1 MNNMG
6 KQNRVTILNIAST
19 LILTGISIFTSPLFS
34 RLLGTSGY
42 GIMSTYTVWMNAM
55 AIIATFQTDATL
67 IYARVK
73 YSEEEQRMYQSSV
86 MTLSLAVWVLVFLL
100 IFAFVKPISALIK
113 LSSGLLAMLMI
124 QSFGSFAMNFLN
136 TKLQYEL
143 KAGRNMLSSL
153 TIVIASLTLSL
164 IFVLTM
170 PQEQRYIGRILGN
183 VITYGVLGFAACVY
197 ILLKGKTFFNFAHWR
212 FALGLVFPLMFMN
225 LSYLVLGHSDLVM
238 VRDTLGDSN
247 SGIYGLAY
255 TFSGILF
262 TLFGALNKSWMP
274 FFFDD
279 MKSGKTDAVKAK
291 TENFLELFTVLAVGF
306 VLLTKEVYHI
316 YAAQAY
322 WPGTIL
328 VPAFAASYYINFL
341 CTFPVNFEH
350 YHMKVR
356 MVSAVTVGSAI
367 VNIGLN
373 YLFIRMFGLIGAA
386 IATMLSHLL
395 QFIIHQIYAGCFI
408 RGKEY
413 PFGMQ
418 LLGRYIIGFVCLLIL
433 SFVLDDFAIVRWAIG
448 AAIGIWELIRIR
460 KRRVLI

>member
-1 MNNMG
+1 MN

-55 AIIATFQTDATL
+55 TIIATLQTDATL
-67 IYARVK
+67 IYAKVK
-73 YSEEEQRMYQSSV
+73 YSEDEQPKYQSAV
-86 MTLSLAVWVLVFLL
+86 MTLSLACCLLVAAVILVF
-100 IFAFVKPISALIK
+100 IKPIAALVK
-113 LSSGLLAMLMI
+113 LSYGLIAFLMI
-124 QSFGSFAMNFLN
+124 QSFGSFCMNFLN

-153 TIVIASLTLSL
+153 LLVLTSLALSL
-164 IFVLTM
+164 VFVLSM
-170 PQEQRYIGRILGN
+170 PSEERYIGRILGN
-183 VITYGVLGFAACVY
+183 VITYGLLGAAACIY
-197 ILLKGKTFFNFAHWR
+197 ILHKGKTFFNFAYWR

-238 VRDTLGDSN
+238 VREYLGDSA

-255 TFSGILF
+255 TFSGIIF
-262 TLFGALNKSWMP
+262 TIYGALNKSWVP

-279 MKSGKTDAVKAK
+279 MKSGNTEAVFVKTK
-291 TENFLELFTVLAVGF
+291 NYLELFTVLAIGF
-306 VLLTKEVYHI
+306 VLLTKEVFHI
-316 YAAQAY
+316 FASSAY
-322 WPGTIL
+322 WQGTGLIPL
-328 VPAFAASYYINFL
+328 FVASYYLNFL

-356 MVSAVTVGSAI
+356 MVSVVTVVSAV

-373 YLFIRMFGLIGAA
+373 YVFIRTMGLTGAV

-395 QFIIHQIYAGCFI
+395 QFIVHQVYASKIMGC
-408 RGKEY
+408 GMY
-413 PFGMQ
+413 PFETRRIMGYGLVFFATVGAAF
-418 LLGRYIIGFVCLLIL
+418 LLDGLWL
-433 SFVLDDFAIVRWAIG
+433 VRWTIG
-448 AAIGIWELIRIR
+448 ALVGVWELVRIR
-460 KRRVLI
+460 KRKVLI

>member
-1 MNNMG
+1 MN

-55 AIIATFQTDATL
+55 AIIATLQTDATL
-67 IYARVK
+67 IYAKVK
-73 YSEEEQRMYQSSV
+73 YSEDEQLRYHSAV
-86 MTLSLAVWVLVFLL
+86 MTLSLVSCALVSLL
-100 IFAFVKPISALIK
+100 IFIFINPISSLVK
-113 LSSGLLAMLMI
+113 LSSGLIAMVLI
-124 QSFGSFAMNFLN
+124 QSFGSFSMNFLN

-153 TIVIASLTLSL
+153 SIVLISLGLSL
-164 IFVLTM
+164 VLVLSM

-183 VITYGVLGFAACVY
+183 VITYGVFGLGACGY
-197 ILLKGKTFFNFAHWR
+197 ILWRGRTFFNFSYWR

-238 VRDTLGDSN
+238 VRDYLGDSA

-255 TFSGILF
+255 TFSGIIF
-262 TLFGALNKSWMP
+262 TIYGAFNKSWVP

-279 MKSGKTDAVKAK
+279 MKAGNAEAVNAK
-291 TENFLELFTVLAVGF
+291 TKNFLELFTVLAIGF
-306 VLLTKEVYHI
+306 ALLTKEVFHI
-316 YAAQAY
+316 FASEDY
-322 WPGTIL
+322 WSGTKLIP
-328 VPAFAASYYINFL
+328 VFVASYYLNFL

-356 MVSAVTVGSAI
+356 MVSVVTVVSAV

-373 YLFIRMFGLIGAA
+373 YVFIRSLGLLGAV
-386 IATMLSHLL
+386 IATMLSHML
-395 QFIIHQIYAGCFI
+395 QFVVHQFYASTVMRCGW
-408 RGKEY
+408 Y
-413 PFGMQ
+413 PFTTGIILRYALAFFLMIGVSF
-418 LLGRYIIGFVCLLIL
+418 LLDGVWL
-433 SFVLDDFAIVRWAIG
+433 ARWAIG
-448 AAIGIWELIRIR
+448 ALIGVWELLRIR
-460 KRRVLI
+460 NRKVLI